1 MSFSKY
7 IKKLFVPKKS
17 SEADDKILDL
27 NVQFTQEKKEQV
39 KENFV
44 LDLKKLDVA
53 SLQALTS
60 QKHHDKVWFSLKE
73 IIDISENPNII
84 QINMVYGANDEPRL
98 ILESMKYNPERNTYS
113 VPRAY
118 TSLSIEQNNF
128 SIKDINYIINI
139 I

>member
-7 IKKLFVPKKS
+7 TKKLFVPKKS

-60 QKHHDKVWFSLKE
+60 QKHHDKV
-73 IIDISENPNII
+73 
-84 QINMVYGANDEPRL
+84 
-98 ILESMKYNPERNTYS
+98 
-113 VPRAY
+113 
-118 TSLSIEQNNF
+118 
-128 SIKDINYIINI
+128 
-139 I
+139 